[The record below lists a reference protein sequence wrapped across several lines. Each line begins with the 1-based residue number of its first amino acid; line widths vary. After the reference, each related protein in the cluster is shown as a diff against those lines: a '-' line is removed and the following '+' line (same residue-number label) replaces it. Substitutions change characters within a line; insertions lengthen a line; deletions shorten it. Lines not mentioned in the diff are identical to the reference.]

1 MSSLISGIND
11 IAAAWWPLWLSAQLQ
26 GSLFIA
32 LVVTLL
38 FLLRPNLKSHRLAYR
53 LMFIKLAIPP
63 LILPFA
69 FSSESPVSSAL
80 LFMEPILVGSE
91 STTSASLSLSALM
104 FSGWFLMVVALMFAS
119 LLPLLRFRRWLKN
132 AVDISDRFPRSWRLG
147 KGSVLLSTQVHNPC
161 VSGFITPRIVLPAN
175 AENWDK
181 QTLDCVVAH
190 EVAHIENR
198 DLHERFFQQ
207 LIMILFFPNPLVWF
221 IHKGFNRLR
230 ESYCDS
236 WAIDFLSLNN
246 GTYAENIVRAAEEMQ
261 EGRAHFSPQ
270 MAFFA
275 SKSELY
281 KRIHML
287 VKSKEGKMNISR
299 QRISVTT
306 VLAVVLLA
314 FVFSCDYG
322 TTKTEETAE
331 TKTVSS
337 DETVYKFFEVTTKP
351 QMQNKVV
358 PKYPQE
364 ARDAGIEG
372 KVIVVAVIGEDGSV
386 TEARVMKSVHD
397 LLDKAALEAAAQMTF
412 TPAYIDGTPVKVQMA
427 VPYQFTLSEE
437 AETTKE

>member
-1 MSSLISGIND
+1 MNSLISGLNEM
-11 IAAAWWPLWLSAQLQ
+11 AAAWWPLWLSAQVQ
-26 GSLFIA
+26 GSLFIV
-32 LVVTLL
+32 LVLGLL
-38 FLLRPNLKSHRLAYR
+38 YLLRPNLKSRRLAYR
-53 LMFIKLAIPP
+53 LMFLKLAIPP
-63 LILPFA
+63 LLIPFA
-69 FSSESPVSSAL
+69 FSAESPVGGVL
-80 LFMEPILVGSE
+80 LFIEPIVAGTE
-91 STTSASLSLSALM
+91 ASASAAPGLPAII
-104 FSGWFLMVVALMFAS
+104 FGGWLLMVFTLALAS
-119 LLPLLRFRRWLKN
+119 LLPVLRFRRWLRD

-161 VSGFITPRIVLPAN
+161 VSGFITPKIVLPAN

-198 DLHERFFQQ
+198 DLYERFFQQ
-207 LIMILFFPNPLVWF
+207 LVTILFFPNPLVWF

-270 MAFFA
+270 MAFFT

-299 QRISVTT
+299 QRLSAVT
-306 VLAVVLLA
+306 VLAFVALG

-322 TTKTEETAE
+322 TTKTEETEA
-331 TKTVSS
+331 TPSAIT
-337 DETVYKFFEVTTKP
+337 DDTIYKYFDVTQKP
-351 QMQNKVV
+351 QMQNKVA
-358 PKYPQE
+358 PKYPEE

-372 KVIVVAVIGEDGSV
+372 KVIVVVVIGEDGSV
-386 TEARVMKSVHD
+386 TEAKVMKSVHE
-397 LLDKAALEAAAQMTF
+397 LLDKAALDAATQMTF